1 MAIPHQNDSL
11 APRILRFVLLD
22 AVDDARSLLR
32 RLRGNKVFQR
42 YLEQR
47 KLYVV
52 PLAAAAALASL
63 ALTGAIVV
71 FIARAGTLLAF
82 VAMMLAPF
90 VLIASLSVQAH
101 VLLSWIEGR
110 SLEKALGHST
120 ARARGPVARW
130 LKRKFRIDMGPF
142 PRVPWIPAVAFVI
155 APLAILA
162 GVAAPVA
169 ATLVAVQ
176 VLAAVLYARLDR

>member
-1 MAIPHQNDSL
+1 MH
-11 APRILRFVLLD
+11 
-22 AVDDARSLLR
+22 
-32 RLRGNKVFQR
+32 RLRDNKAFQR
-42 YLEQR
+42 YLRDR
-47 KLYVV
+47 KLYVI

-110 SLEKALGHST
+110 SLEKALGHRA
-120 ARARGPVARW
+120 ARVPGPIGRW
-130 LKRKFRIDMGPF
+130 LMQKFRIDMGPA
-142 PRVPWIPAVAFVI
+142 PRVPWIPALAFVI
-155 APLAILA
+155 LPLAVLA

-169 ATLVAVQ
+169 ATLIAFQ
-176 VLAAVLYARLDR
+176 ILAAVLYARLDR